1 MGKLRVAAY
10 CRISTNHEEQESSL
24 ETQISYYGK
33 LIAGHEDW
41 ELVKIYAERASG
53 TQLKKRPE
61 FMQMIKACKQ
71 GKIDLILTKSISRFG
86 RNMLDTLR
94 TLYELFN
101 LGVKIYFEKENLNNF
116 DKEMRTM
123 MGIYAGFA
131 QEESKNMSDNIKWGI
146 RERMREGKVCLN
158 CTRFLGYDKDE
169 NGRLVVVE
177 SEAVIVRIIFELYL
191 KGFGVRRI
199 KKFLEEN
206 GIKTVTGKDV
216 WSTSTID
223 RILSNEK
230 YVGDVLMQ
238 KSFTEDFLT
247 GKRSKNEGESL
258 RMIIRQLSRE
268 KYLKL
273 FKSAKPSKNNILDS
287 FNNPHNNEHC
297 EIAFLREPE
306 KPL

>member
-1 MGKLRVAAY
+1 MGKLRVATY

-41 ELVKIYAERASG
+41 GFVKIYAERASG

-101 LGVKIYFEKENLNNF
+101 LGVKVYFEKENLNNF

-123 MGIYAGFA
+123 MGIYVGFA

-177 SEAVIVRIIFELYL
+177 SEAVIVRKIFELYL

-199 KKFLEEN
+199 KKFLEEI

-238 KSFTEDFLT
+238 KSFTEDFLS
-247 GKRSKNEGESL
+247 GKRRKNEGEL
-258 RMIIRQLSRE
+258 AMYFIENDHEAIIERE
-268 KYLKL
+268 IFEAVQKRKT
-273 FKSAKPSKNNILDS
+273 KPK
-287 FNNPHNNEHC
+287 
-297 EIAFLREPE
+297 
-306 KPL
+306 

>member
-71 GKIDLILTKSISRFG
+71 GKINLILTKSISRFG

-247 GKRSKNEGESL
+247 GKRSKNEGELS
-258 RMIIRQLSRE
+258 MYFIENDHKAIIERE
-268 KYLKL
+268 IFEAVQKRKT
-273 FKSAKPSKNNILDS
+273 KQK
-287 FNNPHNNEHC
+287 
-297 EIAFLREPE
+297 
-306 KPL
+306 

>member
-1 MGKLRVAAY
+1 MGKLRVATY

-41 ELVKIYAERASG
+41 ELVKIYAERASE

-101 LGVKIYFEKENLNNF
+101 LGVKVYFEKENLNNF

-177 SEAVIVRIIFELYL
+177 SEAVIVRKIFELYL

-247 GKRSKNEGESL
+247 GKRRKNEGEL
-258 RMIIRQLSRE
+258 AKYFIEKDHKAIIERE
-268 KYLKL
+268 IFEAVQERKT
-273 FKSAKPSKNNILDS
+273 KPK
-287 FNNPHNNEHC
+287 
-297 EIAFLREPE
+297 
-306 KPL
+306 

>member
-1 MGKLRVAAY
+1 MSCGFLFGGNGMNKLKVAAY
-10 CRISTNHEEQESSL
+10 CRVSTNHEEQESSL
-24 ETQISYYGK
+24 EAQASYYEK
-33 LIAGHEDW
+33 LIEEHDNW
-41 ELVKIYAERASG
+41 RLVKIYAERASG

-61 FMQMIKACKQ
+61 FMKMIKACKQ
-71 GKIDLILTKSISRFG
+71 GKIDLILTKSMSRFG
-86 RNMLDTLR
+86 RNTLDTLK
-94 TLYELFN
+94 TLYEFFN
-101 LGVKIYFEKENLNNF
+101 LDVKVYFEKENLNNY

-158 CTRFLGYDKDE
+158 CSRFLGYDKDE
-169 NGRLVVVE
+169 NGKLVVVE
-177 SEAVIVRIIFELYL
+177 SEAVIVRKIFELYL
-191 KGFGVRRI
+191 NGFGVRKI
-199 KKFLEEN
+199 KKYLEEN

-247 GKRSKNEGESL
+247 GKRKKNEGEL
-258 RMIIRQLSRE
+258 NMYFIENDHEAIISRE
-268 KYLKL
+268 IFEKVQEHKAK
-273 FKSAKPSKNNILDS
+273 KSD
-287 FNNPHNNEHC
+287 
-297 EIAFLREPE
+297 
-306 KPL
+306 

>member
-101 LGVKIYFEKENLNNF
+101 LGVKIYYEKENLNNF

-146 RERMREGKVCLN
+146 RGRMREGKVCLN

-247 GKRSKNEGESL
+247 GKRSKNEGELS
-258 RMIIRQLSRE
+258 MYFIENDHEAIIERE
-268 KYLKL
+268 IFEAVQKRKT
-273 FKSAKPSKNNILDS
+273 KQK
-287 FNNPHNNEHC
+287 
-297 EIAFLREPE
+297 
-306 KPL
+306 

>member
-10 CRISTNHEEQESSL
+10 CRISTNHGEQESSL

-247 GKRSKNEGESL
+247 GKRSKNEGELS
-258 RMIIRQLSRE
+258 MYFIENDHEAIIERE
-268 KYLKL
+268 IFEAVQKRKT
-273 FKSAKPSKNNILDS
+273 KQK
-287 FNNPHNNEHC
+287 
-297 EIAFLREPE
+297 
-306 KPL
+306 